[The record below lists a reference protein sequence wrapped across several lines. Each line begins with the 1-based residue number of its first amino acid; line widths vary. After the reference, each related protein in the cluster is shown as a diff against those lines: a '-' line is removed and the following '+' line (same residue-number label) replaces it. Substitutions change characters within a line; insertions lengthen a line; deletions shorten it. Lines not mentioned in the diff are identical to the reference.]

1 MGKLDG
7 RVAAITSG
15 STGIGRGIAEGFLAE
30 GAQVVI
36 NGRNADK
43 GANALKEMDAG
54 DNGFFVQ
61 GDATVREDIDKL
73 IDGAVEHFGRVD
85 ILVNNAGGL
94 IKTAPVMDLS
104 DEDWDYAIRWNL
116 YSAFWGTRKAL
127 NHMVPQ
133 GFGRIINIS
142 SVEGKHGK
150 PGIPAYVVSKHAMN
164 GLTKAVAKEVGTT
177 GVTCNAIC
185 PGLVH
190 DRDRDDHRSGQREGH
205 GHHLRRDDRHLRAGD
220 RAQADQHHRGDRG
233 HGRAAG
239 LRRRR
244 RHHRRDVQRRRRYG
258 GVLIAPVTRRVPGRR

>member
-30 GAQVVI
+30 GAKVVL

-43 GANALKEMDAG
+43 GAKALEEMGAG

-73 IDGAVEHFGRVD
+73 IDGAVEHFGRID

-116 YSAFWGTRKAL
+116 YSAFWGT
-127 NHMVPQ
+127 PQ
-133 GFGRIINIS
+133 GA
-142 SVEGKHGK
+142 EPHG
-150 PGIPAYVVSKHAMN
+150 P
-164 GLTKAVAKEVGTT
+164 
-177 GVTCNAIC
+177 
-185 PGLVH
+185 
-190 DRDRDDHRSGQREGH
+190 
-205 GHHLRRDDRHLRAGD
+205 
-220 RAQADQHHRGDRG
+220 
-233 HGRAAG
+233 AG
-239 LRRRR
+239 LRPHHQHLLGRGQARQARHPRLRRVQAR
-244 RHHRRDVQRRRRYG
+244 DERPDQGGGQGGRHHGRHLQRDLPRPGADR
-258 GVLIAPVTRRVPGRR
+258 GRR